1 MAGQNRKKGYD
12 LAMHDNLF
20 FQKRNINKNNLET
33 KDTLKWLNNCKELIY
48 NSYYTD
54 LSIVD
59 IFYNVFNIFLICCSL
74 SGVCFGWLCDLLLI
88 FDLIFPCNYSNI
100 FSCPNNL
107 MPRIQRD
114 KKYHISIKQE
124 IIYLHCQNIS
134 FATRYSLYC

>member
-1 MAGQNRKKGYD
+1 
-12 LAMHDNLF
+12 MHDKLF
-20 FQKRNINKNNLET
+20 LQKSNNKQYQ
-33 KDTLKWLNNCKELIY
+33 LKSYKSKLNNCKELMY
-48 NSYYTD
+48 DNYLYTD

-74 SGVCFGWLCDLLLI
+74 GGVCFSWLCDLLLI
-88 FDLIFPCNYSNI
+88 FDFVFPCYYSNI

-124 IIYLHCQNIS
+124 INYLHCQNIS
-134 FATRYSLYC
+134 TATRYGLSCYLMCSPQT